1 MVDPAVA
8 NGKKLFLWCDFSL
21 DGVMS
26 ASKCLCPG
34 WEESATIHKGRD
46 YRLFVSFL
54 HSRLYDNK
62 MSFMRGVLA

>member
-54 HSRLYDNK
+54 
-62 MSFMRGVLA
+62 

>member
-54 HSRLYDNK
+54 VGYMTIKCHLWEES
-62 MSFMRGVLA
+62 